1 MFEGYQ
7 FWQPSREE
15 DHPTKSQFPKF
26 GAENWE
32 DTYALEAYPL
42 VNIHS
47 LLLKPWPSRNSWFTM
62 IYPLIAWWFSSSLC
76 KRLPEGI

>member
-47 LLLKPWPSRNSWFTM
+47 LLLKM
-62 IYPLIAWWFSSSLC
+62 AIEVVD
-76 KRLPEGI
+76 LPIKNDHFP